1 MQEWV
6 RHFVKHV
13 VCMFQKWEWKES
25 FATWMHQKVT
35 PKTNQAHYNQTNGQW
50 SQVGKIGE
58 KTSKWSNYKST

>member
-1 MQEWV
+1 
-6 RHFVKHV
+6 
-13 VCMFQKWEWKES
+13 
-25 FATWMHQKVT
+25 MHQKVK